1 MGKLSDILSDSS
13 DFFNNWNDVKAADSF
28 GPLPPGTYVCH
39 IVKGEPGESR
49 RKQTPCYTLT
59 FRVIEGEFVGR
70 FLWHEIWLTDAAKA
84 IAKRE
89 FDKLGFNDPKRQMR
103 QPIPPDRIRCRV
115 KAVIH
120 KDDGGNEHNTV
131 KDFDVIGIDTPKADP
146 FAPGGSTEGTSG
158 GPAS

>member
-1 MGKLSDILSDSS
+1 MGKLTNILGDNS
-13 DFFNNWNDVKAADSF
+13 DFFNDWDDVKAADSF

-59 FRVIEGEFVGR
+59 FKVLEGEFIGR
-70 FLWHEIWLTDAAKA
+70 LLWHEIWLTEAAKQ

-89 FDKLGFNDPKRQMR
+89 FDKIGFTDPKHQMK

-120 KDDGGNEHNTV
+120 KDDSGTEHNSV
-131 KDFDVIGIDTPKADP
+131 KDFVVIGIDTPKADP
-146 FAPGGSTEGTSG
+146 FAPGAGETATG
-158 GPAS
+158 GPAK